1 MRRTVNVAS
10 HIPEELKTFEDDFE
24 WQGDYIII
32 YVPRVI
38 YSGDDE
44 ELRGKT
50 ERLLP
55 DFLEPYHHYPVEDI
69 QSALDPDVKK
79 PQTTADERT
88 IARWRKTWKAIMSEI
103 KRKAGEKERIG
114 IKINKLP
121 DGIEAA
127 TREIR
132 DRLKGRWF
140 SACYVMAFLT
150 KPSRR
155 TNLEHPP
162 SFSVEVLL
170 CEVTSKHEEKTE
182 GQGADEARNG
192 RLQT

>member
-1 MRRTVNVAS
+1 MRRTFNAAS
-10 HIPEELKTFEDDFE
+10 HIPEELVPFDEHFE
-24 WQGDYIII
+24 WEGDYIII

-38 YSGDDE
+38 YAGVDK
-44 ELRGKT
+44 ELEGKT

-55 DFLEPYHHYPVEDI
+55 DFLEPYYHYPVEDI
-69 QSALDPDVKK
+69 QSALDPDEKK

-88 IARWRKTWKAIMSEI
+88 IARWRETWKAIMSEI

-132 DRLKGRWF
+132 ERLKSRWF
-140 SACYVMAFLT
+140 SACYVIAFLT

-155 TNLEHPP
+155 TNLKHPS

-170 CEVTSKHEEKTE
+170 CEVTSKHEENTE